1 MAKGVAYRNVIFST
15 HIITTTMQKINLV
28 PKPRTYMEDVLE
40 LNPVSFVP
48 NTFPA
53 QINLYWKTSNEETGK
68 LINEG
73 NAVVPI
79 QALVLLSDVE
89 SNLEAINEML
99 VEWDVV
105 AVAPT
110 AVVETPTENA

>member
-1 MAKGVAYRNVIFST
+1 
-15 HIITTTMQKINLV
+15 MQKINLV

-73 NAVVPI
+73 NAVMPI
-79 QALVLLSDVE
+79 QALALLSDVE

-99 VEWDVV
+99 AEWDVV

-110 AVVETPTENA
+110 AVVVTTTENA